1 MRECD
6 PLTLKAL
13 PQIPSRSPLLYL
25 SSTLALL
32 FPHPFFLLL
41 RLNQAFVSASLPDR
55 RDSGIARLL
64 NHSICPSAGWHPVA
78 AADRHW
84 TKLFFFFLIPV
95 STWKLSQYSAEY
107 IKLWGIPKVLLQS
120 FTAVD
125 SGLCGAIKL
134 HMWPNYYWFKKG
146 CKSLI
151 ICSISFNYNY
161 KWLTKWYL
169 SFYFSYSNMFHHP
182 AGCPFTWTL
191 YSIFISFSHWAPTS
205 GDVGD

>member
-64 NHSICPSAGWHPVA
+64 NHSICPSAGWHPIA
-78 AADRHW
+78 AADHHW
-84 TKLFFFFLIPV
+84 TKLFFFIPV

-125 SGLCGAIKL
+125 SCFVVPLDCIAGQIITDLIKGV
-134 HMWPNYYWFKKG
+134 KV
-146 CKSLI
+146 
-151 ICSISFNYNY
+151 FNY
-161 KWLTKWYL
+161 LQ
-169 SFYFSYSNMFHHP
+169 YF
-182 AGCPFTWTL
+182 
-191 YSIFISFSHWAPTS
+191 I
-205 GDVGD
+205 